1 MVDLIAW
8 TYSLPT
14 VSARKGRSIIA
25 QQFTAGTR
33 KRLVPFDKSRR
44 DGRKP
49 ARRVQ
54 PSLRDGRTHCSTHS
68 PSDESLGY
76 CQATLRVEIRGDGFW
91 MVDEPLRTHPPF
103 AIQHS
108 MLGWQLNC
116 HPNESICPLSQ
127 RERGVFLVYWPLTT
141 GHWPLNFTSASA
153 MRSRAARLG
162 RWPTAQATTAPV
174 SAARP
179 SRYRRC

>member
-1 MVDLIAW
+1 MEILDGEFWMVDLSSW

-49 ARRVQ
+49 TRRAQ
-54 PSLRDGRTHCSTHS
+54 PSLRDGKTNCRTPTL

-76 CQATLRVEIRGDGFW
+76 CQATLRVETLAVFTGCQRRIADFGWWTRPFGHIH
-91 MVDEPLRTHPPF
+91 HPPSNILCPLSPWERVRVRAAF
-103 AIQHS
+103 GTFIHAA
-108 MLGWQLNC
+108 NRP
-116 HPNESICPLSQ
+116 HPRPLSQ

-141 GHWPLNFTSASA
+141 GH
-153 MRSRAARLG
+153 
-162 RWPTAQATTAPV
+162 
-174 SAARP
+174 
-179 SRYRRC
+179 